1 MTPKIRVLIA
11 EDHVIARVGVNTII
25 NFQKD
30 MRVVAE
36 AVNGQHALDLYRK
49 LLPDVT
55 LLDMRMPIMS
65 GLEAAIAIRAEFPN
79 ARMIALTS
87 YDRIDEINSAL
98 AAGVKAYLTKDVPHR
113 ELLETI
119 RTVHAGGSYLPP
131 VLAAKRAAQIP
142 SERLSAREIQVLELI
157 ARGLADKEI
166 AHELNISTNTATN
179 HAKHIRNKL
188 GVRDRTSAATI
199 AIRRG
204 IIGS

>member
-1 MTPKIRVLIA
+1 MTSKIRILVA

-25 NFQKD
+25 NLQKD

-36 AVNGQHALDLYRK
+36 AVNGQHAVDLYREH
-49 LLPDVT
+49 LPDVM
-55 LLDMRMPIMS
+55 LLDMRMPIIS
-65 GLEAAIAIRAEFPN
+65 GFDAAIAIRTEFPN
-79 ARMIALTS
+79 ARIIALTS
-87 YDRIDEINSAL
+87 YDAIEEVNNAL
-98 AAGVKAYLTKDVPHR
+98 AAGVKAYLTKDVPHH

-131 VLAAKRAAQIP
+131 ALAARVSAQVP
-142 SERLSAREIQVLELI
+142 SKHLSAREIQVLELI
-157 ARGLADKEI
+157 ARGFADKEI
-166 AHELNISTNTATN
+166 GYELNISRNTVTN
-179 HAKHIRNKL
+179 HAKNIRSKL

>member
-1 MTPKIRVLIA
+1 MTSKIRVLIA

-65 GLEAAIAIRAEFPN
+65 GLEAAIAIRTEFPN

-199 AIRRG
+199 AMRRG

>member
-1 MTPKIRVLIA
+1 MEISRRTAPPYGRYGTESQYAPTSMTSKIRVLIA

-65 GLEAAIAIRAEFPN
+65 GLEAAIAIRTEFPN

-98 AAGVKAYLTKDVPHR
+98 
-113 ELLETI
+113 
-119 RTVHAGGSYLPP
+119 
-131 VLAAKRAAQIP
+131 
-142 SERLSAREIQVLELI
+142 
-157 ARGLADKEI
+157 
-166 AHELNISTNTATN
+166 
-179 HAKHIRNKL
+179 
-188 GVRDRTSAATI
+188 
-199 AIRRG
+199 
-204 IIGS
+204 